1 MINGHALSP
10 PLSFTAAVPAGPE
23 PLSIAAGRLELLE
36 AATTVTEC
44 DWMRR
49 YGRARPRA

>member
-1 MINGHALSP
+1 MLFLHRSP
-10 PLSFTAAVPAGPE
+10 ARLRSLPE
-23 PLSIAAGRLELLE
+23 PLSIAGGRLELLE

-49 YGRARPRA
+49 WMRRYGRARPRV

>member
-10 PLSFTAAVPAGPE
+10 PLSFMPAVSADPE
-23 PLSIAAGRLELLE
+23 PRSIAGGRLELLE

-44 DWMRR
+44 DWMRS
-49 YGRARPRA
+49 YDCS

>member
-10 PLSFTAAVPAGPE
+10 PLSYAAAVAAGPE
-23 PLSIAAGRLELLE
+23 PLSIAGGRLELLE

-44 DWMRR
+44 DLMRR
-49 YGRARPRA
+49 YGRARPRV

>member
-1 MINGHALSP
+1 MLFLHRSP
-10 PLSFTAAVPAGPE
+10 SRLRFLPAPE
-23 PLSIAAGRLELLE
+23 PLSIAGGRLELLE

-49 YGRARPRA
+49 YGRARPRV